1 MALLKPK
8 GKVHN
13 ARCYFFFFGFN
24 TPTAAIAGALSQM
37 YLVQTSLIVLAS
49 IACGVEEKKNKIYIY
64 INGLLSLQ
72 VKLTEQ

>member
-13 ARCYFFFFGFN
+13 ARCYFFFFWVQHTN
-24 TPTAAIAGALSQM
+24 CCNCRSLVTDVLGANILD
-37 YLVQTSLIVLAS
+37 SLGINSLWS
-49 IACGVEEKKNKIYIY
+49 GRKKKIYIY